1 MADSPDRKPLV
12 VITGAAGAIGTAIAR
27 ALGHAYTVVGLD
39 IATQGAVCPCYEVD
53 LTSADSIELA
63 LRKLGEEYGDE
74 IASVIHLAAYFDFT
88 GEEHPLY
95 EKLNVAGSRKLLDAL
110 QAFTVGQFVYS
121 GTMLVHRPA
130 EPGGRIDEDA
140 PIEPKWAYPISKA
153 RAEAAIRENRGDIP
167 AVLLHLAGLYDD
179 RTAVPTLS
187 HQIARVYERDLKS
200 HVYAGDLRAGQ
211 SLIHVDD
218 LVDAVRRTVERRGD
232 LPEETTIL
240 VGEPDPPS
248 YADLQARIGRLIH
261 GDEDWTTL
269 TVPESVAR
277 LGAWLETEGE
287 PLIPDAIDQGE
298 KPFIRPFMV
307 EMASDHYA
315 LDISRARDHI
325 GWAPRHNIRDHL
337 PELVAAL
344 KRDPAGWYAANGIT
358 PPDWLSNAAEKTDA
372 PAGPERLRHNHRRD
386 YLRTHRMTLW
396 GGFLNMAVGAWLIAA
411 PTTMAYQSTAM
422 AVSDLVAGALLL
434 ALGFVSLSAAHGW
447 ARWAAA
453 AVGVWLMFAP
463 LAFWVPT
470 AAAYA
475 NGTLAGA
482 LAIGFAVLIP
492 PTPGVDPV
500 AARTGPT
507 IPPGWE
513 FTPSSWFQ
521 RLPIIILA
529 VVGLLI
535 SRHMAAYQ
543 LGHVE
548 TAWEPLFAGTRPGLN
563 GTEDIVTSTVS
574 EAWPVPDAGLG
585 AMTYMLEFLTGV
597 IGSSRRWRTMPWLV
611 MLFGLMIVP
620 LGAVSITFIIIQPI
634 VIGTWCTLCLIA
646 AAAMLIQIP
655 YSLDE
660 LVATTQ
666 FLIRRKKAG
675 RPLLRVFFT
684 GDTDDGDWKPVHD
697 DFRQPPGRVVGQ
709 MLSGGVGVPWNLALC
724 VAIGVWL
731 MFTRLTLGADGGLA
745 DAEHLIGALVI
756 TVTVTAFAEVARPL
770 RLLNA
775 GFGVALIVVAL
786 VHAAGSLLLAADIA
800 CGLALIVLSIRRG
813 EITTPYGGWN
823 KGLF

>member
-1 MADSPDRKPLV
+1 MSDRQDRKPLV
-12 VITGAAGAIGTAIAR
+12 VITGAAGSIGTAVTR
-27 ALGHAYTVVGLD
+27 ALADAYTVVGLD
-39 IATQGAVCPCYEVD
+39 IATEGAACPCYEVD
-53 LTSADSIELA
+53 LTTADSIELA
-63 LRKLGEEYGDE
+63 LRKLSEEYGDD

-88 GEEHPLY
+88 GEDHPLY
-95 EKLNVAGSRKLLDAL
+95 EKLNVEGSAKLLQAL
-110 QAFTVGQFVYS
+110 QPFQVGQFVYS

-130 EPGGRIDEDA
+130 EPGERIDEA
-140 PIEPKWAYPISKA
+140 TPVEPKWAYPISKA
-153 RAEAAIRENRGDIP
+153 RAEAAIRESRGGIP
-167 AVLLHLAGLYDD
+167 AVLLHLAGLYDGE
-179 RTAVPTLS
+179 TAVPTLS
-187 HQIARVYERDLKS
+187 HQIARIYERDLKS
-200 HVYAGDLRAGQ
+200 HLYAGDLRAGQ
-211 SLIHVDD
+211 AMVHVDD
-218 LVDAVRRTVERRGD
+218 LVDAVRRTVDRRGE

-240 VGEPDPPS
+240 VGEPDPPA
-248 YADLQARIGRLIH
+248 YADLQDRIGTLIH
-261 GDEDWTTL
+261 GKERWTTL
-269 TVPESVAR
+269 TVPEGVAK

-315 LDISRARDHI
+315 LDIARARDLL
-325 GWAPRHNIRDHL
+325 GWTPRHNIRDVL
-337 PELVAAL
+337 PDLVDAL
-344 KRDPAGWYAANGIT
+344 KRDPAGWYEANGIT
-358 PPDWLSNAAEKTDA
+358 PPDWLTIAAQKTDD
-372 PAGPERLRHNHRRD
+372 PAGPERLRQHHRQDFR
-386 YLRTHRMTLW
+386 RTHRMTLW
-396 GGFLNMAVGAWLIAA
+396 GGFLNMAVGAWLIAS
-411 PTTMAYQSTAM
+411 PSTLAYGSTAM
-422 AVSDLVAGALLL
+422 AVSDMVSGALLL

-453 AVGVWLMFAP
+453 AVGVWLLFAP
-463 LAFWVPT
+463 LAFWAPT

-482 LAIGFAVLIP
+482 LAIGLAVLIP
-492 PTPGVDPV
+492 PTPGIDPV

-507 IPPGWE
+507 IPPGWA

-529 VVGLLI
+529 AVGFLI

-543 LGHVE
+543 LGHIDS
-548 TAWEPLFAGTRPGLN
+548 AWEPFFAGTRPGLN

-574 EAWPVPDAGLG
+574 EAWPVPDAGVG
-585 AMTYMLEFLTGV
+585 AMTYMLEFLTGI
-597 IGSSRRWRTMPWLV
+597 IGSCRRWRTMPWLV

-675 RPLLRVFFT
+675 RPLLRIFFT
-684 GDTDDGDWKPVHD
+684 GDTDDGPWQPVSD
-697 DFRQPPGRVVGQ
+697 DFRQPPGRVVRE
-709 MLSGGVGVPWNLALC
+709 MLSGGIGIPWNLAFC
-724 VAIGVWL
+724 VAIGIWL
-731 MFTRLTLGADGGLA
+731 MFTRLTLGTEGGLA
-745 DAEHLIGALVI
+745 NAEHLIGSLVI
-756 TVTVTAFAEVARPL
+756 TVTVTAFAEVARPI
-770 RLLNA
+770 RLVNMA
-775 GFGVALIVVAL
+775 FGAALIVVAL
-786 VHAAGSLLLAADIA
+786 IYATGPLLMAADIV
-800 CGLALIVLSIRRG
+800 CGLALIALSLRRG
-813 EITTPYGGWN
+813 RITTPYGGWN